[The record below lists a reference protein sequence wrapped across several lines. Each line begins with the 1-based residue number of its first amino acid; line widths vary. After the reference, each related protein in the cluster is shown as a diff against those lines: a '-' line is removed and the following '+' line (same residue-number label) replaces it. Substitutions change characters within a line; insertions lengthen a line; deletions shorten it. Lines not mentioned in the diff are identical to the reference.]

1 MHICLHICIAK
12 SNLKYQ
18 LTMCSV
24 LTTGDIVMNKTDKIL
39 APLELNLINKKKKT
53 SRQDNSH
60 SDKCSEENQR
70 CAGIDSE

>member
-1 MHICLHICIAK
+1 
-12 SNLKYQ
+12 
-18 LTMCSV
+18 MCSV

-70 CAGIDSE
+70 CAGIDSEWGGREGNVKRGADLLAET